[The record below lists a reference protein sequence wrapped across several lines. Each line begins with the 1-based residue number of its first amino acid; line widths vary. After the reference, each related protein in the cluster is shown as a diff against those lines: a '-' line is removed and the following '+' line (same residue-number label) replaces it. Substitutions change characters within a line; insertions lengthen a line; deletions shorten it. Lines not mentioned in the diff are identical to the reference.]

1 MAQGKY
7 KERNKEY
14 IELKLKLKYY
24 YTKCKEYEKE
34 IARLKY
40 RVHWAEWTD

>member
-1 MAQGKY
+1 MAQSKY
-7 KERNKEY
+7 KERNEKY
-14 IELKLKLKYY
+14 TELKLKLKYY

-40 RVHWAEWTD
+40 HLYWAEWPD